1 MVPRMNQSQTCEPPQ
16 WHARLGATPMSEQL
30 SPIPWLDVLLIV
42 ALVAI
47 NGVLSMS
54 ELAIV
59 SSREARLKALAKSGS
74 RGAQCSLDLASDPGR
89 FLSTVQS
96 GITLISIIAGAF
108 SGASLGEPTAQRIQ
122 LTGLDPETA
131 HTVGFGVVIVL
142 TTFATLVV
150 GEIVPKQVALRSP
163 EPIAVAMS
171 RPMLWLSKI
180 TAPFVWLLNT
190 SSSLIFRAL
199 GLDRESKNQVTAE
212 ELHLVVAEAQTA
224 GVLEE
229 DERAMISGIVRLAD
243 RPVRE
248 VMTPRTEV
256 DWIDLGSSPDEVRQ
270 ALLNTAHNRLPVAQ
284 GSIENIVGVIQTR
297 DVLAC
302 MLEGRAIDLNR
313 LCRKAP
319 VIPDLMDAMDAL
331 VVLRSA
337 EVPLALVHDEYGHL
351 EGIVT
356 PGSILA
362 ALAGTFAHDV
372 EQGEEPPLVERD
384 DGSWLVSGA
393 ASADL
398 LSDRLGVRMPHD
410 RDYSTVA
417 GFALSVLKHLPD
429 TGEVFKHDG
438 WSFEIVDMDGRK
450 IDTLIASRPR
460 KRGAESEA
468 EAVG

>member
-1 MVPRMNQSQTCEPPQ
+1 
-16 WHARLGATPMSEQL
+16 MSDHL
-30 SPIPWLDVLLIV
+30 LPIPWLDVLIILALI
-42 ALVAI
+42 LV

-59 SSREARLKALAKSGS
+59 SSREARLKAMAKAGS
-74 RGAQCSLDLASDPGR
+74 SGAQCALDLASDPGR

-96 GITLISIIAGAF
+96 GITLISVIAGAF
-108 SGASLGEPTAQRIQ
+108 SGASLGEPMAERIQ
-122 LTGLDPETA
+122 RLGLDPDTA

-142 TTFATLVV
+142 TTFATLVI

-163 EPIAVAMS
+163 EPIAVVMS
-171 RPMLWLSKI
+171 RPMLWLSKV
-180 TAPFVWLLNT
+180 TAPFVWLLNK

-199 GLDRESKNQVTAE
+199 GLDKESKNQVTAE

-256 DWIDLGSSPDEVRQ
+256 DWIDVGLDPDELHQ
-270 ALLNTAHNRLPVAQ
+270 ALLDTPHNRLPVAQ

-302 MLEGRAIDLNR
+302 LLEGKPIDLNR
-313 LCRKAP
+313 LCRTAP

-331 VVLRSA
+331 AVLRSA
-337 EVPLALVHDEYGHL
+337 DVPLALVHDEYGHL

-372 EQGEEPPLVERD
+372 EQGEEPPLVERE

-398 LSDRLGVRMPHD
+398 LSDRLGVRMPDD

-417 GFALSVLKHLPD
+417 GFALSVLKHLPE
-429 TGEVFKHDG
+429 TGESFKHDG

-450 IDTLIASRPR
+450 IDKLIVSRAR
-460 KRGAESEA
+460 KRKADAEV
-468 EAVG
+468 EAVS

>member
-1 MVPRMNQSQTCEPPQ
+1 
-16 WHARLGATPMSEQL
+16 MSDL
-30 SPIPWLDVLLIV
+30 TPIPWLDVLLIL
-42 ALVAI
+42 ALVAL
-47 NGVLSMS
+47 NGVLAMS

-59 SSREARLKALAKSGS
+59 SSREARLKAMAKGGS
-74 RGAQCSLDLASDPGR
+74 RGAQCALDLSADPGR

-96 GITLISIIAGAF
+96 GITLIAIFAGAF
-108 SGASLGEPTAQRIQ
+108 SGASLGEPTAQRME
-122 LTGLDPETA
+122 LLGLKPETA
-131 HTVGFGVVIVL
+131 HTVGFGLVIVL
-142 TTFATLVV
+142 TTYVSLLI
-150 GEIVPKQVALRSP
+150 GEIVPKQIALRSP
-163 EPIAVAMS
+163 EPIAVVMS
-171 RPMLWLSKI
+171 RPMKWLAKI
-180 TAPFVWLLNT
+180 TAPFVWLLNQ
-190 SSSLIFRAL
+190 SSTLVLKLF
-199 GLDRESKNQVTAE
+199 GFNKESKNHVTAE

-248 VMTPRTEV
+248 VMTPRTDV
-256 DWIDLGSSPDEVRQ
+256 DWIDVNATPEELRA
-270 ALLNTAHNRLPVAQ
+270 ALLETPHSRIPVAD
-284 GSIENIVGVIQTR
+284 GSIDNIVGVIRTG

-302 MLEGRAIDLNR
+302 TLAGRPLELSS
-313 LCRKAP
+313 LCRNAP

-331 VVLRSA
+331 AVLRSA
-337 EVPLALVHDEYGHL
+337 DVPLALVHDEYGHFD
-351 EGIVT
+351 GIVT

-398 LSDRLGVRMPHD
+398 LADRLGVNLPND

-429 TGEVFKHDG
+429 TGETFRHDG
-438 WSFEIVDMDGRK
+438 WKFEIVDLDGRK
-450 IDTLIASRPR
+450 IDKLIASRPR
-460 KRGAESEA
+460 RKAPEAEA

>member
-1 MVPRMNQSQTCEPPQ
+1 
-16 WHARLGATPMSEQL
+16 MSDHR
-30 SPIPWLDVLLIV
+30 SPIPWTDVLIILALI
-42 ALVAI
+42 AL
-47 NGVLSMS
+47 NGVFAMS

-59 SSREARLKALAKSGS
+59 SSREARLKAMAKSGS
-74 RGAQCSLDLASDPGR
+74 RGAQCALDLVAEPGR
-89 FLSTVQS
+89 FLSTVQI
-96 GITLISIIAGAF
+96 GITLIGILAGAY
-108 SGASLGEPTAQRIQ
+108 SGASLGTPAAQR
-122 LTGLDPETA
+122 LELLGLDPETA
-131 HTVGFGVVIVL
+131 KGVGFGLVIVV
-142 TTFATLVV
+142 TTFFSLII
-150 GEIVPKQVALRSP
+150 GELVPKQFALRSP
-163 EPIAVAMS
+163 EPIAAVMS
-171 RPMLWLSKI
+171 QPMRWLSKV
-180 TAPFVWLLNT
+180 TAPFGWLLDRT
-190 SSSLIFRAL
+190 SALIFRL
-199 GLDRESKNQVTAE
+199 HGMNRESTNQVTAE

-248 VMTPRTEV
+248 VMTPRMEI
-256 DWIDLGSSPDEVRQ
+256 DWIDVGASPEEIRRE
-270 ALLNTAHNRLPVAQ
+270 LLENPHSRIPVAD

-297 DVLAC
+297 DVLAANIRGEP
-302 MLEGRAIDLNR
+302 LDLQS

-331 VVLRSA
+331 AVLRNA
-337 EVPLALVHDEYGHL
+337 DVPLALVHDEYGHL
-351 EGIVT
+351 DGIVT

-372 EQGEEPPLVERD
+372 EHGEEPPLVERE

-398 LSDRLGVRMPHD
+398 LGDRLGVNLPAD

-417 GFALSVLKHLPD
+417 GFALSVLKHLPE
-429 TGEVFKHDG
+429 TGETFRYDG

-450 IDTLIASRPR
+450 IDKLIASRPK
-460 KRGAESEA
+460 KRSAQAQA

>member
-1 MVPRMNQSQTCEPPQ
+1 
-16 WHARLGATPMSEQL
+16 MSDHL
-30 SPIPWLDVLLIV
+30 LPIPWLDVLIILALI
-42 ALVAI
+42 LV

-59 SSREARLKALAKSGS
+59 SSREARLKAMAKAGS
-74 RGAQCSLDLASDPGR
+74 SGAQCALDLASDPGR

-96 GITLISIIAGAF
+96 GITLISVIAGAF
-108 SGASLGEPTAQRIQ
+108 SGASLGEPMAERIQ
-122 LTGLDPETA
+122 RLGLDPDTA

-142 TTFATLVV
+142 TTFATLVI

-163 EPIAVAMS
+163 EPIAVVMS
-171 RPMLWLSKI
+171 RPMLWLSKV
-180 TAPFVWLLNT
+180 TAPFVWLLNK

-199 GLDRESKNQVTAE
+199 GLDKESKNQVTAE

-256 DWIDLGSSPDEVRQ
+256 DWIDVGLDPDELHQ
-270 ALLNTAHNRLPVAQ
+270 ALLDTPHNRLPVAQ

-302 MLEGRAIDLNR
+302 LLEGKPIDLNR
-313 LCRKAP
+313 LCRTAP

-331 VVLRSA
+331 AVLRSA
-337 EVPLALVHDEYGHL
+337 DVPLALVHDEYGHL

-372 EQGEEPPLVERD
+372 EQGEEPPLVERE

-398 LSDRLGVRMPHD
+398 LSDRLGIRMPDD

-417 GFALSVLKHLPD
+417 GFALSVLKHLPE
-429 TGEVFKHDG
+429 TGESFKHDG

-450 IDTLIASRPR
+450 IDKLIVSRAR
-460 KRGAESEA
+460 KRKADAEV
-468 EAVG
+468 EAVS